1 VGIQSGGAAVVLE
14 KSNVNSIYAQDG
26 RNTYVAEAR
35 FINELHQVVATAAE
49 FMFSKQR
56 SSSLA
61 GQTRLRG

>member
-26 RNTYVAEAR
+26 RNTYVAEAT